1 MTLGFFQAPLKR
13 NVLPIVSTH
22 CPFNKT
28 HHTTSNSLQKYCW
41 THHCKTNVW
50 LNSSI
55 CQLYPEPAHQSHGKR
70 GTVQIQSKTRLP
82 TETCSEQRDS
92 PEGRWEGRSKAWLPV
107 PEKILPPF
115 ASETNPLFDEK
126 SQLPIFLNIKIV
138 LKTYPFVF
146 LINPFD
152 KEKIMSQILTFLKH
166 CLCLNFLAIQVP
178 SFSANIF
185 FLARNF

>member
-1 MTLGFFQAPLKR
+1 MSQHTVPLIKHTTQQ
-13 NVLPIVSTH
+13 VTH
-22 CPFNKT
+22 CRSTAELITVKQMFD
-28 HHTTSNSLQKYCW
+28 W
-41 THHCKTNVW
+41 TLPSANFT
-50 LNSSI
+50 LNLLANLTGNGV
-55 CQLYPEPAHQSHGKR
+55 QLYNYKVKLGCLLKLVLSR
-70 GTVQIQSKTRLP
+70 GIVRKGG
-82 TETCSEQRDS
+82 
-92 PEGRWEGRSKAWLPV
+92 GRGGASLSKAWLPV
-107 PEKILPPF
+107 PEKIIPPF

-126 SQLPIFLNIKIV
+126 NQLPIFLNIKIV